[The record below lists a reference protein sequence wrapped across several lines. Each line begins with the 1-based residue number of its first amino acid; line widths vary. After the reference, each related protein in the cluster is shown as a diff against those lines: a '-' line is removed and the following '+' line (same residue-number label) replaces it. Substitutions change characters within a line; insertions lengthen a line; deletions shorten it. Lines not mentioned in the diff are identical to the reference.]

1 MELNNLLS
9 ALSLVAVYAYLHIG
23 VFALLKN
30 RNSIINRA
38 FFALCIA
45 YAVWSFAY
53 SFAYLAASPH
63 DFSFWNKI
71 AAFGW
76 CSFSALTLYLVLLL
90 TENRFS
96 NHKCTIFF
104 LFLPSVVFLLMA
116 LFLFGPEINTPP
128 LISGIFYIGNFT
140 YNFTYTA
147 LCISLLARWGSRSDS
162 LRVRRQ
168 ARILVL
174 SGLIPFT
181 INLLTQ
187 TILPCFG
194 FTELPLMGQIYAV
207 FMVLGTY
214 LVITKYKLM
223 RITGNIILDEVEN
236 KIIELVILLNDKGE
250 FIQVSKHVLK
260 LLGFEESEL
269 LGKHISILF
278 REENR
283 DKVALETLKQ
293 ENEYEDIQICTR
305 SGETIPVQI
314 MSVPINDQI
323 LNEFLGVILI
333 VRDIRKEYE
342 LRAINA
348 QLHERTIRDSLT
360 NLYNH
365 QHSLELLTGEISQRW
380 QVPEAEALSIM
391 MLDIDHFKKIND
403 THGHLYGDYIIKAVS
418 EVMSKNV
425 GNLGYVGRFGG
436 EEFIIILPGADI
448 IEACRIGETI
458 RRDVFHYP
466 YTKRMTVTVSIGVT
480 QLRNESAMQLLK
492 KADDLLY
499 IAKQGGRNRV
509 ECK

>member
-30 RNSIINRA
+30 RNSIINKV

-45 YAVWSFAY
+45 YAIWSFAY
-53 SFAYLAASPH
+53 SFAYLADTPR
-63 DFSFWNKI
+63 DFSLWNKV

-76 CSFSALTLYLVLLL
+76 CSFSAFTLYLVLLL

-96 NHKCTIFF
+96 SRYIIFF
-104 LFLPSVVFLLMA
+104 LFLPSAIFLLMA
-116 LFLFGPEINTPP
+116 LFLFGPEMDTPP
-128 LISGIFYIGNFT
+128 LISGIFYIGDFI
-140 YNFTYTA
+140 YNFVYTA
-147 LCISLLARWGSRSDS
+147 LCIYLLARWGNRSDS
-162 LRVRRQ
+162 LRVKKQ

-174 SGLIPFT
+174 SGLIPFSL
-181 INLLTQ
+181 NLLTQ
-187 TILPCFG
+187 TILPFFG
-194 FTELPLMGQIYAV
+194 FKGLPLMGQIYAV

-269 LGKHISILF
+269 LGKQISILF
-278 REENR
+278 REEDR
-283 DKVALETLKQ
+283 DRVTLETLRQ
-293 ENEYEDIQICTR
+293 ENEYEDVQICTR
-305 SGETIPVQI
+305 SGETIPVHI
-314 MSVPINDQI
+314 MSVPINDQA
-323 LNEFLGVILI
+323 LNEFLGVLLI

-348 QLHERTIRDSLT
+348 ELHERTIRDSLT

-365 QHSLELLTGEISQRW
+365 QHSLELLTAEINKHRQN
-380 QVPEAEALSIM
+380 PEAGMLSIM

-403 THGHLYGDYIIKAVS
+403 THGHLYGDYIIRTVS
-418 EVMSKNV
+418 DIMRKNV
-425 GNLGYVGRFGG
+425 GCRGYVGRFGG
-436 EEFIIILPGADI
+436 EEFIIILPDT
-448 IEACRIGETI
+448 ELSDACTIGEEI
-458 RRDVFHYP
+458 RREVYRYS
-466 YTKRMTVTVSIGVT
+466 YTEQMPVTVSIGVS
-480 QLRNESAMQLLK
+480 QLQDETAMQLLK

-509 ECK
+509 KCE

>member
-1 MELNNLLS
+1 MELNHLLS

-30 RNSIINRA
+30 RNSIINKV

-45 YAVWSFAY
+45 YAIWSFAY
-53 SFAYLAASPH
+53 SFAYLTDNPR
-63 DFSFWNKI
+63 DFSLWNKV

-96 NHKCTIFF
+96 MNRSVIFF
-104 LFLPSVVFLLMA
+104 LFLPSAVFLLMA

-128 LISGIFYIGNFT
+128 LVSGIFYIGDFI
-140 YNFTYTA
+140 YNFAYTA
-147 LCISLLARWGSRSDS
+147 LCIYLLARWGSRSDS
-162 LRVRRQ
+162 LRVKKQ

-174 SGLIPFT
+174 SGLIPFFV
-181 INLLTQ
+181 NLLTQ
-187 TILPCFG
+187 TVLPLLG
-194 FTELPLMGQIYAV
+194 FQGLPLMGQIYAV

-283 DKVALETLKQ
+283 DKVTLETLKE
-293 ENEYEDIQICTR
+293 ENEFKDIQICTS

-314 MSVPINDQI
+314 MSVPIEDKI
-323 LNEFLGVILI
+323 LHEFLGVLLI

-348 QLHERTIRDSLT
+348 ELHERTIRDSLT

-365 QHSLELLTGEISQRW
+365 QHSLELLTGEINKHRQN
-380 QVPEAEALSIM
+380 PESGPLSIM

-403 THGHLYGDYIIKAVS
+403 THGHLYGDYIIKTVS
-418 EVMSKNV
+418 DIMSKNV
-425 GNLGYVGRFGG
+425 GCLGYVGRFGG
-436 EEFIIILPGADI
+436 EEFIIILPDTELGD
-448 IEACRIGETI
+448 ACDIGEKI
-458 RRDVFHYP
+458 RKDVYRYS
-466 YTKRMTVTVSIGVT
+466 YTEQMAVTVSIGVSMLWDET
-480 QLRNESAMQLLK
+480 AMQLLK

-509 ECK
+509 ECE